1 MAGTD
6 PVDTH
11 GHDKDSAVAEYPD
24 LDTTDGNAASQV
36 DWSDAEAVA
45 SIADMVLAQT
55 PAEVQAQIDN
65 EPAGS

>member
-11 GHDKDSAVAEYPD
+11 GHDKDNATAEYPN
-24 LDTTDGNAASQV
+24 LDTTDANAASQV
-36 DWSDAEAVA
+36 DWANGDTPA
-45 SIADMVLAQT
+45 SDMVLAQT

>member
-11 GHDKDSAVAEYPD
+11 GHDKDAATAEYPD
-24 LDTTDGNAASQV
+24 LDTTDAHAASKV
-36 DWSDAEAVA
+36 DWA
-45 SIADMVLAQT
+45 SGAQPVADMVLAQT
-55 PAEVQAQIDN
+55 PAEVAAQIAN